1 MSADL
6 GDNYISGLFD
16 NVKDPMTHATYADK
30 FMKASEAPGVVHEK
44 TNSIQTSAYIHI
56 YMCMSAYIH
65 IRHTGQHTASHTH
78 PNTYIYNAQVHET
91 TPEILRPFAGHYDR
105 SLKLKDWTDKTQDHL
120 KKAMRSPL
128 LDPLF
133 RLSFQDR

>member
-1 MSADL
+1 MYADL

-44 TNSIQTSAYIHI
+44 PKRDIHTWAYIHI
-56 YMCMSAYIH
+56 Y
-65 IRHTGQHTASHTH
+65 GQHTSSHTH
-78 PNTYIYNAQVHET
+78 PNTYIYNVQVHET
-91 TPEILRPFAGHYDR
+91 TPDILRPFAGHYDR
-105 SLKLKDWTDKTQDHL
+105 SLKLKDWTDKTQDNL
-120 KKAMRSPL
+120 KKAMHSPL
-128 LDPLF
+128 RDPLF